1 MHSCIAIIYIC
12 AVITSKT
19 VAFTNYIHTTQ
30 QSSSKDHNFCLSSS
44 SNEER
49 VIGVVAPLKYVG
61 RYACLELNFPHLTSK
76 TLNFVLDTGASITS
90 ISSKVAAQLQ
100 LPIIRKKEDLELLGT
115 AGAAGSFEAGDIV
128 LLGNCTLGGMPA
140 DYNQKFMCNM
150 TAASIDLGI
159 ATKVCVGLLGVP
171 FFSSFGAVEFDWWGT
186 DGDPPTIQFY
196 YSKVLPDFALKN
208 KIPLEESFF
217 GIPQITIN
225 INGHYLRAVID
236 TGSPI
241 TIMSIEAAEIIGMDD
256 QSLSRDEQ
264 KETSIEIKGI
274 GDDSV
279 NLLQTTCD
287 FSIGTIKLEN
297 LLVCVGDLPGIAMAS
312 EMSSVPCPQVLLG
325 QDVLRRTTYRMILS
339 LQTNEVW
346 FEQMPEKINN
356 NKLK

>member
-1 MHSCIAIIYIC
+1 MHPCIAIIYIFV
-12 AVITSKT
+12 VIISQT
-19 VAFTNYIHTTQ
+19 VAFTNYIHTCQ

-90 ISSKVAAQLQ
+90 ISSKLAKQLQ
-100 LPIIRKKEDLELLGT
+100 LPIVRKKEDLELLGT
-115 AGAAGSFEAGDIV
+115 AGAAGSFETGDIV
-128 LLGNCTLGGMPA
+128 LLGNCTQGGMPA
-140 DYNQKFMCNM
+140 DYNQTFMYNM

-208 KIPLEESFF
+208 THQIPLEESFF
-217 GIPQITIN
+217 GMPQITIN

-274 GDDSV
+274 GDGSV

-312 EMSSVPCPQVLLG
+312 ELSSVPCPQVLLG
-325 QDVLRRTTYRMILS
+325 LDVLRSSYRMILS
-339 LQTNEVW
+339 LLNE
-346 FEQMPEKINN
+346 
-356 NKLK
+356 

>member
-1 MHSCIAIIYIC
+1 MHSCIAIIHIC
-12 AVITSKT
+12 AVMISQT

-90 ISSKVAAQLQ
+90 ISSKLAKQLQ
-100 LPIIRKKEDLELLGT
+100 LPIVRKKEDLELLGT

-140 DYNQKFMCNM
+140 DYNQTFMYNM

-159 ATKVCVGLLGVP
+159 ATKVCAGLFGVP

-186 DGDPPTIQFY
+186 DDDPPTIQFY
-196 YSKVLPDFALKN
+196 YSKVLPAFALKN
-208 KIPLEESFF
+208 TKKIPLEESFF

-225 INGHYLRAVID
+225 INGHYLRAIID

-241 TIMSIEAAEIIGMDD
+241 TIMSVEASEIIGVGC

-264 KETSIEIKGI
+264 KYVKIKGI

-279 NLLQTTCD
+279 DLIRTTCD
-287 FSIGTIKLEN
+287 FSIGTIKLKKMH
-297 LLVCVGDLPGIAMAS
+297 VCVGDLPGIAMAS
-312 EMSSVPCPQVLLG
+312 ELSSVPCPQLILG
-325 QDVLRRTTYRMILS
+325 LDVLRSTYRMILS

>member
-1 MHSCIAIIYIC
+1 MHSCIAIIHIC
-12 AVITSKT
+12 AVIISQT

-61 RYACLELNFPHLTSK
+61 RYACLELNFPHLTSE

-90 ISSKVAAQLQ
+90 ISSKLAKQLQ
-100 LPIIRKKEDLELLGT
+100 LPIVRKKEDLELLGT
-115 AGAAGSFEAGDIV
+115 AGAGGSFEAGDIV

-140 DYNQKFMCNM
+140 DYNQTFMCNM

-171 FFSSFGAVEFDWWGT
+171 FFSTFGAVEFDWWGT

-196 YSKVLPDFALKN
+196 YSKVLPDFALK
-208 KIPLEESFF
+208 IPLEESFF

-225 INGHYLRAVID
+225 INGHYIRAVID

-241 TIMSIEAAEIIGMDD
+241 TIMNIEAAEIIGMDD

-264 KETSIEIKGI
+264 KETSIKIKGI

-312 EMSSVPCPQVLLG
+312 ELSSVPCPQVLLG
-325 QDVLRRTTYRMILS
+325 LDVLRSSYRMILS